1 MQNSELNQEQAL
13 QATIQNEIKKYSLP
27 DAAIAELKEKYSGI
41 TFTSLEDKQNVK
53 LIESAYQEVKK
64 YRTGIENK
72 RKELKKEYLE
82 TGRAIDG
89 EAKRLTEL
97 LLEIEDPLAEQYA
110 LIKEAKEA
118 EKIRKEQEKKAVL
131 LKRVETL
138 EEAGLEFDGN
148 FYSLGNISLDIATI
162 EQLPQEAYENLLT
175 RVGEEKTR
183 LEKEEQERIKAEQEK
198 AEQERLEAERREK
211 ERQQLEA
218 EKQEMIKMRIE
229 SRSEYLTNIGFVK
242 HTNELN
248 NNSQFFFLQIGNK
261 NLTFQVQDIGEMDL
275 PTWNDFKDGLDET
288 ISEAKQ
294 ALQAEKEAER
304 KRQHEEEQR
313 KKEVAEQEAKRKA
326 EEQQK
331 QFELDQREQ
340 EANKLLH
347 ERSKI
352 LEDNNLVY
360 SLSANAFLF
369 TNDIG
374 RVEIPLDEAKY
385 TDDDKFAEILEK
397 SIAKINVLGAE
408 QEKAEQEQ
416 KRVAEERKQQEENA
430 RLAKLGDKEKVN
442 EYFNKLRSVIQT
454 APDLQLQQIDQSF
467 KQLNAFVLDQLT
479 KFENR
484 FNN

>member
-41 TFTSLEDKQNVK
+41 TFTSLEDKKTVK

-118 EKIRKEQEKKAVL
+118 EKIRKAQEKKAVL

-138 EEAGLEFDGN
+138 EGDGLEFDGN

-175 RVGEEKTR
+175 RVSEEKTR
-183 LEKEEQERIKAEQEK
+183 LEKEEQERIRAEQEK
-198 AEQERLEAERREK
+198 AEQERLEAERKEK
-211 ERQQLEA
+211 ERQQLEE

-229 SRSEYLTNIGFVK
+229 SRSEYLANVGFVK
-242 HTNELN
+242 HINELN

-294 ALQAEKEAER
+294 VLQAEQEAER
-304 KRQHEEEQR
+304 KRQYEEEQR
-313 KKEVAEQEAKRKA
+313 KKEAAEQEAKRKA

-331 QFELDQREQ
+331 QFELDRREQ
-340 EANKLLH
+340 EANKVLH
-347 ERSKI
+347 ERSKK
-352 LEDNNLVY
+352 LEENNLVY
-360 SLSANAFLF
+360 SLSLNAFLF
-369 TNDIG
+369 TNEIG
-374 RVEIPLDEAKY
+374 GVEISLDNVKY
-385 TDDDKFAEILEK
+385 TDDETYNDILQK
-397 SIAKINVLGAE
+397 TISKINDLKQQQA
-408 QEKAEQEQ
+408 QAEQEQ
-416 KRVAEERKQQEENA
+416 RRVAEEIKQQEENA

-484 FNN
+484 F

>member
-138 EEAGLEFDGN
+138 EEAGLEFDGS

-183 LEKEEQERIKAEQEK
+183 LEKEEQERIRAEQEK
-198 AEQERLEAERREK
+198 AEQERLEAERKEK

-275 PTWNDFKDGLDET
+275 PKWNDFKDGLDET
-288 ISEAKQ
+288 IAEAKE
-294 ALQAEKEAER
+294 ALQAEQEAER
-304 KRQHEEEQR
+304 KRQQEEEQR
-313 KKEVAEQEAKRKA
+313 RKKEA
-326 EEQQK
+326 EEK
-331 QFELDQREQ
+331 AAFE
-340 EANKLLH
+340 EAERIANEVLKT
-347 ERSKI
+347 RSKT
-352 LEDNNLVY
+352 LEENGFVFSH
-360 SLSANAFLF
+360 SLNSFLF
-369 TNDIG
+369 TNEIG
-374 RVEIPLDEAKY
+374 SVEITLDKVKY
-385 TDDDKFAEILEK
+385 SADQVFVDLFEISLN
-397 SIAKINVLGAE
+397 KIKDLKQQ
-408 QEKAEQEQ
+408 QEEAEQEQ
-416 KRVAEERKQQEENA
+416 RRVAEERKQQEEKA

-442 EYFNKLRSVIQT
+442 EYFNKLRSVIET

>member
-41 TFTSLEDKQNVK
+41 VFTSLEDKKTVK

-72 RKELKKEYLE
+72 RKDLKKEYLE

-148 FYSLGNISLDIATI
+148 FYSIGNISLDIATI

-198 AEQERLEAERREK
+198 AEQERLEAERKEK
-211 ERQQLEA
+211 EHQQLEA

-275 PTWNDFKDGLDET
+275 PTWNDFKEGLDET
-288 ISEAKQ
+288 IAEAKQ
-294 ALQAEKEAER
+294 ALQAEQEAER

-313 KKEVAEQEAKRKA
+313 KQKAKEEAEKA
-326 EEQQK
+326 EAERIA
-331 QFELDQREQ
+331 FE
-340 EANKLLH
+340 EAEKLANEVLKT
-347 ERSKI
+347 RSKQ
-352 LEDNNLVY
+352 LEENGFVFSH
-360 SLSANAFLF
+360 SLNSFLF
-369 TNDIG
+369 TNEIG
-374 RVEIPLDEAKY
+374 GVEIS
-385 TDDDKFAEILEK
+385 LEK
-397 SIAKINVLGAE
+397 VKYSADQVFIDCFKVSLNKLNDLKQQQA
-408 QEKAEQEQ
+408 QAEQEQ
-416 KRVAEERKQQEENA
+416 RRVAEERKQQEENA

>member
-1 MQNSELNQEQAL
+1 MQNSELNQEQGL

-53 LIESAYQEVKK
+53 LIERAYQEVKK

-148 FYSLGNISLDIATI
+148 FYSLGNISLDITTI

-183 LEKEEQERIKAEQEK
+183 LEKEEQERIRAEQEK
-198 AEQERLEAERREK
+198 AEQERLEAERKEK

-294 ALQAEKEAER
+294 ALQAEQEAER
-304 KRQHEEEQR
+304 KRQQKAKEE
-313 KKEVAEQEAKRKA
+313 AEKA
-326 EEQQK
+326 EAERIA
-331 QFELDQREQ
+331 FE
-340 EANKLLH
+340 EAEKIANEVLKT
-347 ERSKI
+347 RSKT
-352 LEDNNLVY
+352 LEENGFAFSH
-360 SLSANAFLF
+360 SLNSFLF
-369 TNDIG
+369 TNEIG
-374 RVEIPLDEAKY
+374 SVEISLDNVKY
-385 TDDDKFAEILEK
+385 TDDETYNDILQK
-397 SIAKINVLGAE
+397 TIAKINDLK
-408 QEKAEQEQ
+408 QQQLQAEQEQ
-416 KRVAEERKQQEENA
+416 RRVAEERKQQEEIA

-467 KQLNAFVLDQLT
+467 KQLNAFVLDQLA

>member
-1 MQNSELNQEQAL
+1 MQNSELNQDQAL

-41 TFTSLEDKQNVK
+41 AFTSLEDKQNVK

-97 LLEIEDPLAEQYA
+97 LLEVEDPLAEQYA

-138 EEAGLEFDGN
+138 EGAGLDFDGN

-175 RVGEEKTR
+175 RVSEEKTR

-242 HTNELN
+242 HINELN

-288 ISEAKQ
+288 IDEAKKS
-294 ALQAEKEAER
+294 LKAEQEAER

-313 KKEVAEQEAKRKA
+313 RVAEERK
-326 EEQQK
+326 Q
-331 QFELDQREQ
+331 Q
-340 EANKLLH
+340 EANKALQK
-347 ERSKI
+347 RSKQ
-352 LEDNNLVY
+352 LEENGFIFSH
-360 SLSANAFLF
+360 SLNSFLF
-369 TNDIG
+369 TNEIG
-374 RVEIPLDEAKY
+374 AVEISLDNVKY
-385 TDDDKFAEILEK
+385 TDDETHNDILQK
-397 SIAKINVLGAE
+397 SIDKINDLKQQQA
-408 QEKAEQEQ
+408 QAEQEQ
-416 KRVAEERKQQEENA
+416 KRAAEERKQQEENA

-442 EYFNKLRSVIQT
+442 EYFNKLRSIIQT
-454 APDLQLQQIDQSF
+454 APELQLEQIDQSF
-467 KQLNAFVLDQLT
+467 KQLNAFVLDQLA